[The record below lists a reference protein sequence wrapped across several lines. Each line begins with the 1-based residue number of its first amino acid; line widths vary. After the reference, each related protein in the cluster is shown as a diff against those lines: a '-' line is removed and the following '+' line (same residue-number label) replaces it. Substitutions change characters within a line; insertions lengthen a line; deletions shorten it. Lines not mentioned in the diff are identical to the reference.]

1 MSLIVK
7 AGKAG
12 KQFLKSAHVL
22 PEEVPHIS
30 YTRRI
35 ERVRTPER
43 ICAMTFDDGPM
54 NLPAAP
60 DQFHGRALT
69 DLILDALAE
78 FDAKG
83 TFDVIG
89 DTAMN
94 YPDKPG
100 REGSA
105 AWGGIRFDH
114 YPDIYQDTSGGVVH
128 NDRLVKRM
136 LDEGHQITNHGYR
149 HVLFGKKPFVY
160 GRRVHYGSIH
170 SAVGDLRRLDVWM
183 KEHYQYDITMGRPPH
198 YVDGLSGGF
207 TSYDVYDRM
216 GYQYLAASFDGG
228 GWLPSGKRGQEALE
242 AEILAMTN
250 PVRDALLQD
259 PDFFCGQIIFQK
271 DGYNMSRRTPVAWGL
286 PLQLEI
292 LHQYGYRVVTV
303 AQLMEECPFLDVGR
317 ENPLFEKMAR
327 LAKRRGVAY
336 SDNRVR
342 LENHM
347 NMGELAM
354 LLAPKDEAIELRW
367 ARMRRD
373 KRRVH
378 PYYGAMAWCKRERIL
393 PRDANPDALVTEL
406 PDGIFDATKTFTR
419 RAVYEA
425 FREDWLNQ
433 TECHEAEIRRV
444 QEQLHGWSVPS
455 NAPQIPEDVE
465 VPEAV
470 AEAEAVPEVIEL
482 PETMPE
488 GVAESEPVPEGV
500 AEPETVPEV
509 VAEAEPVPEV
519 VAEAEPV
526 PEVVEVPDDNPPLS
540 PVGDISPQGGETS
553 GTPEP
558 VSETVAEPEPVSEV
572 VTEPEPVA
580 EIVAEPEPVS
590 EVVEVPETMPEV
602 VAEPEPVSE
611 VVAEPEPVAEIVT
624 ETEASY
630 VHALEAVYTEDNGD
644 THKIRNLPHVSEIPQ
659 VDSIPQIVEKPFTLD
674 DLFPPGEDV

>member
-12 KQFLKSAHVL
+12 KRFLKSAHVL

-78 FDAKG
+78 FGAKG

-114 YPDIYQDTSGGVVH
+114 YPDIYQDTSGGAVH
-128 NDRLVKRM
+128 NDRLIRRM

-160 GRRVHYGSIH
+160 GKRVHYGSIH
-170 SAVGDLRRLDVWM
+170 SAVGDLRRLDLWM

-303 AQLMEECPFLDVGR
+303 AELMEECPFLDVGR
-317 ENPLFEKMAR
+317 ENPLFGKMAR
-327 LAKRRGVAY
+327 LAARRGVAY
-336 SDNRVR
+336 SDNRLR

-406 PDGIFDATKTFTR
+406 PDGIFDETKTFTR

-425 FREDWLNQ
+425 FREDWLKQ
-433 TECHEAEIRRV
+433 TEFQEAEIQRV

-455 NAPQIPEDVE
+455 NAPQIPDDMPGETGGTPEAVE
-465 VPEAV
+465 VPETVTELEPV
-470 AEAEAVPEVIEL
+470 AEV
-482 PETMPE
+482 
-488 GVAESEPVPEGV
+488 
-500 AEPETVPEV
+500 
-509 VAEAEPVPEV
+509 
-519 VAEAEPV
+519 
-526 PEVVEVPDDNPPLS
+526 
-540 PVGDISPQGGETS
+540 
-553 GTPEP
+553 
-558 VSETVAEPEPVSEV
+558 VAEPEPVPETVTEPEPVAETVAETEIVAEV
-572 VTEPEPVA
+572 VAETETVPETVTEPEIVPEPVAEPEPVPEAVTEPEPVA
-580 EIVAEPEPVS
+580 EIVAEPEIVP
-590 EVVEVPETMPEV
+590 EVVTEPEPMPEA
-602 VAEPEPVSE
+602 VAEPET
-611 VVAEPEPVAEIVT
+611 VAEPVT
-624 ETEASY
+624 EIEASY

-659 VDSIPQIVEKPFTLD
+659 VDSIPQIVEKPLTLD